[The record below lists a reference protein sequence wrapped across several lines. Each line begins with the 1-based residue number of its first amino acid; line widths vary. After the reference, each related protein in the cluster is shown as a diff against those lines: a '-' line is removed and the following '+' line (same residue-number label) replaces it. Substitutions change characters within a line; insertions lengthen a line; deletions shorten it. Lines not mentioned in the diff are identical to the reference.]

1 MMKQYYESELRD
13 ECGRMVDFEHWPYKR
28 ASTVIEKLHDLY
40 TGWAAPIYANELK
53 RSVCVAVYPTTPD
66 GYKAGPETSIPIADF
81 LKGA

>member
-13 ECGRMVDFEHWPYKR
+13 ECGRMVDFERWPYKR

-40 TGWAAPIYANELK
+40 TGWAAPIYADELK
-53 RSVCVAVYPTTPD
+53 RSVCVVVYPTTPD
-66 GYKAGPETSIPIADF
+66 GYKAGPETSIPIAEF